1 MLKIKKLQIQG
12 FKSFCD
18 RTELQFP
25 GHGVAGVVGPNGCG
39 KSNVADAIGWV
50 LGEQSVKSLRGQRM
64 EDVIFAGSR
73 DRTASGLAEVSLT
86 LIDPE
91 VYQTNEDVEDPA
103 IEIEDGW
110 ETAETAPA
118 SAGPVNETVSDADGQ
133 TESAVTTGAVV
144 LSIRKRR
151 KFPTQQRAGEV
162 VVTRRLFRSGD
173 SEYLL
178 NGRPCRLRDIQ
189 DIFMGTGLG
198 PESYAIIEQGRIGQ
212 LLAAKPYERR
222 SIIEEAAGVTKY
234 KAKRKLAEAKLESA
248 RQNLARI
255 NDIFEEVTRQ
265 MASLKRQAAKAR
277 RYGELKA
284 EHDHKLRY
292 VLVSQAGVLGRQQ
305 TECQAEFEQLR
316 GEAEAAQ
323 GRVRQLDAD
332 RAQTQQ
338 TAQEHEV
345 RLRAAEME
353 LNRLTLECDRAQSQM
368 AFHRQQIED
377 LARQQT
383 VREAALQGL
392 AGQRAE
398 LSEEQSRLGQDS
410 QALAGEVET
419 ARMRHQEACAASQR
433 EAQLAAEL
441 EQQSEALRLR
451 LLQTLSEISALGHQA
466 AENEA
471 AAAVLDR
478 QLTRCNEEQTAAR
491 AEAEAH
497 EARRRE
503 LEANGH
509 SLQQT
514 HSELAR
520 RQAAVAEQLT
530 AAREELRQLKP
541 RREELR
547 ARKADAQARCR
558 SLEEM
563 IAHHGYSS
571 EAVRNLFQP
580 AGQAGGFRPLGVL
593 ADFLEVDPAY
603 EAVVEEF
610 LRDELNYVVV
620 HNWDEADAGLGIVR
634 QDAQGRVTFLV
645 HPQDGQYSMFS
656 PGEIGAGPDPE
667 AGGGERPLPLK
678 KCVRILNGFGQSL
691 EHILPKLG
699 SGYIVPQGELARRL
713 AGENPRAYF
722 LTAQGECFHRQTVSG
737 GVRSGVGPLSLKRE
751 LRETT
756 RNEEEVRE
764 NLEKLELRIT
774 ALEAELA
781 AAEGENQALQAGAH
795 EVEKETL
802 ANRQLLEQAGREWT
816 RAMDRQRQLAGELER
831 GQNERR
837 ATEARLETLRQQ
849 RLAADQ
855 ARNAA
860 ETEQQQLADASH
872 AARLR
877 REEAGQ
883 HQAATQSELARLE
896 ERSLALTG
904 QLQRLEARLR
914 DLEQQALRHQQEAEE
929 AERRR
934 QELSAAILAS
944 QEAVAVMTLQRDQQA
959 ELQAKE
965 ATALDAQRARLR
977 ELEPEIQALRTTWDG
992 LRERQNGCEVRLA
1005 RMASDLEHLAQTFL
1019 HDLGQELSPDLIP
1032 AEIPDAAVI
1041 AAAAEEV
1048 RELHNRIE
1056 HLGPVNL
1063 MALEEFQE
1071 TEQRH
1076 QFLETQ
1082 RKDLFD
1088 SIADTQKAIQE
1099 IDTVT
1104 RQQFAEAFEKINA
1117 YFQETFRT
1125 LFGGGQGFLRLTD
1138 AENNP
1143 EGGVDIVA
1151 QPPGKKLQNAMLLS
1165 GGEKAMTALALLV
1178 AVFRFQPSP
1187 FCVLDEVDAPLDDA
1201 NIGRFTQ
1208 MVREMSAQTQFIIIT
1223 HSRKTME
1230 IAPLLYGVTMPQS
1243 GVSRIVSVRLEEA
1256 VKRAG

>member
-18 RTELQFP
+18 RTELLFP
-25 GHGVAGVVGPNGCG
+25 GNGVVGVVGPNGCG

-64 EDVIFAGSR
+64 EDVIFIGSR
-73 DRTASGLAEVSLT
+73 DRSASGLAEVSLT

-91 VYQTNEDVEDPA
+91 IYQTREDVEDPA
-103 IEIEDGW
+103 IEVEDGW

-118 SAGPVNETVSDADGQ
+118 NPEEENAVDAAGNTGA
-133 TESAVTTGAVV
+133 TGAVV

-151 KFPTQQRAGEV
+151 KFATQQRAGEV

-222 SIIEEAAGVTKY
+222 GIIEEAAGVTKY
-234 KAKRKLAEAKLESA
+234 KAKRKLAEAKLDSA

-284 EHDHKLRY
+284 EHDQKLRY
-292 VLVSQAGVLGRQQ
+292 VLVCQAGELGRQQ
-305 TECQAEFEQLR
+305 SESQAEFEQLR

-323 GRVRQLDAD
+323 ARVRQLDAD
-332 RAQTQQ
+332 RAQRQQ
-338 TAQEHEV
+338 DAQEHEI
-345 RLRAAEME
+345 RLRAAETE
-353 LNRLTLECDRAQSQM
+353 LNRLTRECDRAQSQM
-368 AFHRQQIED
+368 AFQRQQIED

-383 VREAALQGL
+383 AREAALAGL
-392 AGQRAE
+392 AGQREE
-398 LSEEQSRLGQDS
+398 LSQEQTRLAQDA

-419 ARMRHQEACAASQR
+419 ARTRHQDACAASQR
-433 EAQLAAEL
+433 EGQLAAEL
-441 EQQSEALRLR
+441 EQQSEALRRR
-451 LLQTLSEISALGHQA
+451 LLQILSEISALGQQT

-471 AAAVLDR
+471 AAAVLER
-478 QLTRCNEEQTAAR
+478 QCTRGREELAAAR
-491 AEAEAH
+491 AEAESLAL
-497 EARRRE
+497 RRRE

-509 SLQQT
+509 SLQLK
-514 HSELAR
+514 HSELVR
-520 RQAAVAEQLT
+520 RQTAVAERLA
-530 AAREELRQLKP
+530 AAREELRQLMP

-580 AGQAGGFRPLGVL
+580 SGQTGGFRPLGVL
-593 ADFLEVDPAY
+593 ADFLEVEPAY

-645 HPQDGQYSMFS
+645 HPEDGQYSMFS
-656 PGEIGAGPDPE
+656 PGEISAGPEPE
-667 AGGGERPLPLK
+667 AAGGEERPLPLK
-678 KCVRILNGFGQSL
+678 KCVRVLNGFGQSL

-737 GVRSGVGPLSLKRE
+737 GVRSGAGPLSLKRE

-756 RNEEEVRE
+756 RKEEELRE
-764 NLEKLELRIT
+764 DLEKLELRIS

-781 AAEGENQALQAGAH
+781 AAESEHQTLQAGAH
-795 EVEKETL
+795 EVEKDKL
-802 ANRQLLEQAGREWT
+802 ASRQQLEQAEREFGRAQE
-816 RAMDRQRQLAGELER
+816 RQQQLTGEMER
-831 GQNERR
+831 MQNERR
-837 ATEARLETLRQQ
+837 AAETRLERLRQLLQ
-849 RLAADQ
+849 TADQ
-855 ARNAA
+855 ARDAA
-860 ETEQQQLADASH
+860 EGEQQQLADASH

-883 HQAATQSELARLE
+883 HQAATQAELARLE
-896 ERSLALTG
+896 ERSLALAS
-904 QLQRLEARLR
+904 QWQRLEARLR
-914 DLEQQALRHQQEAEE
+914 ELDQQSQRHQQEAAA
-929 AERRR
+929 AEVRR
-934 QELSAAILAS
+934 QELLAAIQAG
-944 QEAVAVMTLQRDQQA
+944 QEAVTAMTGQRDQQA
-959 ELQAKE
+959 ELQAQE
-965 ATALDAQRARLR
+965 AAALDAQRAHLR
-977 ELEPEIQALRTTWDG
+977 ELEPEIQALRTAWDG

-1005 RMASDLEHLAQTFL
+1005 RLASDLEHLAQTFF
-1019 HDLGQELSPDLIP
+1019 HDLGQELTPDLIP
-1032 AEIPDAAVI
+1032 AEIPDAAAL
-1041 AAAAEEV
+1041 AAAAEVV

-1099 IDTVT
+1099 IDTIT

-1165 GGEKAMTALALLV
+1165 GGEKAMIALALLI

-1208 MVREMSAQTQFIIIT
+1208 MVREMSGQTQFIIIT

-1243 GVSRIVSVRLEEA
+1243 GVSRIVSVRMEEA
-1256 VKRAG
+1256 AKRAG

>member
-1 MLKIKKLQIQG
+1 MLKIKKLQVQG

-18 RTELQFP
+18 RTELLFP

-64 EDVIFAGSR
+64 EDVIFSGSH
-73 DRTASGLAEVSLT
+73 DRPASGLAEVSLT

-91 VYQTNEDVEDPA
+91 IYHTSEDVEDPA
-103 IEIEDGW
+103 IDVDDGW
-110 ETAETAPA
+110 ETAEATPKNRDEENTAEA
-118 SAGPVNETVSDADGQ
+118 AGVAENHGSG
-133 TESAVTTGAVV
+133 GAVV
-144 LSIRKRR
+144 LSIRRRR
-151 KFPTQQRAGEV
+151 KFSTQQRAGEV

-222 SIIEEAAGVTKY
+222 GIIEEAAGVTKY

-277 RYGELKA
+277 RYGELKT
-284 EHDHKLRY
+284 EHDQKLRY
-292 VLVSQAGVLGRQQ
+292 VLVCQAGELGRQQ
-305 TECQAEFEQLR
+305 SESQAEFERLR

-323 GRVRQLDAD
+323 ARVRDLDAD
-332 RAQTQQ
+332 RAQRQQ
-338 TAQEHEV
+338 TAQAHEI

-353 LNRLTLECDRAQSQM
+353 LNRLTRECDHAQSQM
-368 AFHRQQIED
+368 AFQRQQIED
-377 LARQQT
+377 LARQRT
-383 VREAALQGL
+383 AREAALAAL
-392 AGQRAE
+392 ANQRAE
-398 LSEEQSRLGQDS
+398 LSEEQSRLALDS
-410 QALAGEVET
+410 QALAGEVDA
-419 ARMRHQEACAASQR
+419 ARARHQAACAASQQ
-433 EAQLAAEL
+433 EARLAAEL
-441 EQQSEALRLR
+441 EQQSEALRRR
-451 LLQTLSEISALGHQA
+451 LLQILSELSALGHQV

-478 QLTRCNEEQTAAR
+478 QFTRCGEEQAAVR
-491 AEAEAH
+491 AEADGLET
-497 EARRRE
+497 RRRE
-503 LEANGH
+503 LESNGQT
-509 SLQQT
+509 LQQS
-514 HSELAR
+514 HDDLLR
-520 RQAAVAEQLT
+520 RQAAVAQQVT
-530 AAREELRQLKP
+530 AAREGLRQTLP

-571 EAVRNLFQP
+571 EAVRHLFQP

-603 EAVVEEF
+603 EAVVEEY

-620 HNWDEADAGLGIVR
+620 HNWDQADAGLGIVR

-656 PGEIGAGPDPE
+656 PGEITNGPEPE
-667 AGGGERPLPLK
+667 AVSAAERPLPLK
-678 KCVRILNGFGQSL
+678 NCVRVLNGFGQSL

-713 AGENPRAYF
+713 ANENPRAWF

-737 GVRSGVGPLSLKRE
+737 GVRSGAGPLSLKRE

-756 RNEEEVRE
+756 QKDEDLRAD
-764 NLEKLELRIT
+764 LEKIELRIT

-781 AAEGENQALQAGAH
+781 AAEAENQSLQAESHA
-795 EVEKETL
+795 VEKDIL
-802 ANRQLLEQAGREWT
+802 ASRQLLEQAERELA
-816 RAMDRQRQLAGELER
+816 RATERQRQLAGEMAR
-831 GQNERR
+831 IQTERR
-837 ATEARLETLRQQ
+837 SAEERLETLRQQ
-849 RLAADQ
+849 RLTADQ
-855 ARNAA
+855 TRDEA
-860 ETEQQQLADASH
+860 ENEQQRLADASH

-896 ERSLALTG
+896 ERSLALAG
-904 QLQRLEARLR
+904 QCQRLAARLR
-914 DLEQQALRHQQEAEE
+914 DLDQQTQAHQQAAEAAELR
-929 AERRR
+929 RL
-934 QELSAAILAS
+934 ELAAAIQAGQAS
-944 QEAVAVMTLQRDQQA
+944 VAALTLERDQQA
-959 ELQAKE
+959 ELQAAE
-965 ATALDAQRARLR
+965 AAALDAQRARLR
-977 ELEPEIQALRTTWDG
+977 DLEPEIQALRAAWNG

-1005 RMASDLEHLAQTFL
+1005 RLASDLEHSAQTFL
-1019 HDLGQELSPDLIP
+1019 HDLGQDLTLDLIP
-1032 AEIPDAAVI
+1032 AELPDAAVI
-1041 AAAAEEV
+1041 AAEAEAV
-1048 RELHNRIE
+1048 RELHSRIE

-1076 QFLETQ
+1076 LFLETQ

-1099 IDTVT
+1099 IDAIT

-1208 MVREMSAQTQFIIIT
+1208 MVKEMSGQTQFIIIT